1 MKRFF
6 VFCLALFV
14 LLAGTAAVG
23 EAYAEPAAFRSLVN
37 SEGSVNYHFALGID
51 ENGTAWQF
59 QCWAMDLRYVKAQP
73 VDCGGTRIVQVAGNG
88 DGAYALDEAG
98 NVWTWKVNLFQD
110 PVPEIIFSGA
120 RAMDVA
126 YKEVFLL
133 TTDGKLFY
141 KGWFSPHGYPAD
153 QQRGSDT
160 EDAVFDTF
168 TEYENTRGMEIR
180 DVVVQRNGG
189 ILRCGDGSQWAWNYS
204 RLYGLQ
210 ELGRRELYDE
220 TAALQNFEY
229 LYFGDDLTYAITPE
243 GTLYAAGDTK
253 VCIGDSS
260 IQGGTQERPAS
271 WDFHAIRPDTAF
283 MKARKCTGFSL
294 SNLSSA
300 AIDRNGNVWA
310 WGNAPAL
317 FGELPDA
324 AQLTSGKAYTD
335 FAFVGEPG
343 SDCFLMLLDAEG
355 RLEVRGG
362 NYGNEFVPYN
372 PENPVESIDPQLR
385 SAFGY

>member
-1 MKRFF
+1 MKKF
-6 VFCLALFV
+6 LAL
-14 LLAGTAAVG
+14 LLAAALTFTLAGNVCTAAA
-23 EAYAEPAAFRSLVN
+23 EAPAFICLTN
-37 SEGSVNYHFALGID
+37 NEIYGNHFGLGID

-73 VDCGGTRIVQVAGNG
+73 VDCGGARIVRVAGNG

-120 RAMDVA
+120 RAMYVA
-126 YKEVFLL
+126 YKEIFLL

-153 QQRGSDT
+153 RQRGSDT

-168 TEYENTRGMEIR
+168 TEYENTRSLEIR
-180 DVVVQRNGG
+180 DIVVQRNGG
-189 ILRCGDGSQWAWNYS
+189 VLRCGDGSQWAWNYS

-220 TAALQNFEY
+220 TDALQNFEY

-283 MKARKCTGFSL
+283 VKARKCTGFSL

-317 FGELPDA
+317 FGELTDA

-343 SDCFLMLLDAEG
+343 SDCFLMLLDTEG
-355 RLEVRGG
+355 WLEVRGG